1 MDKHSSNHFS
11 PPPPVYSEDAQ
22 SHHHTIESALPDDQ
36 PLILITPSEGKS
48 TFQSGFLGAEG
59 DVSSLEGEV
68 RIKST
73 SMEKWNN
80 V

>member
-1 MDKHSSNHFS
+1 MDRQPSTQFS
-11 PPPPVYSEDAQ
+11 PPPPLYSEDPHA
-22 SHHHTIESALPDDQ
+22 HDAGIESVLSDDQ

-73 SMEKWNN
+73 SMEKWNH